1 MDRTAVPKD
10 RRAACALRRAQ
21 VPSRARACLATGRA
35 RASCPRA
42 GPRTCA
48 SAFALAS
55 LVGTKSVRPA
65 RTATACAATALQG
78 GSQWRTT
85 SSLASAATQAAIKIA
100 RRKQAAGSAAR
111 GGSST
116 SARRQSAPPVSAAS
130 FVAVRRRRRALPR
143 PALRSPRARRIS
155 GSKHARPQLRIAC
168 ASLQRSACAPSGR
181 PCRCATRRIA
191 SARR

>member
-10 RRAACALRRAQ
+10 RQAACALKRAQ
-21 VPSRARACLATGRA
+21 VHSRALACLATGRA
-35 RASCPRA
+35 HASCPRA
-42 GPRTCA
+42 GRTCA

-65 RTATACAATALQG
+65 RTITACAATAALG

-100 RRKQAAGSAAR
+100 RRKQDAGSAAK
-111 GGSST
+111 GGFST
-116 SARRQSAPPVSAAS
+116 SARRQSAPPVSAAN
-130 FVAVRRRRRALPR
+130 FAAARRRRRALPR

-168 ASLQRSACAPSGR
+168 ASLPRSARAPSGR